1 MIECKNIHFGYSKD
15 PLFNDL
21 SANFENGHI
30 YGLLGKNG
38 AGKTTLLKCIAG
50 LLHLK
55 SGEIDVL
62 GRKSIKKEPEILKD
76 IFFFPENFFLPSL
89 SGEKYYKLYSRFYPN
104 FNEEYFLK
112 TCVDFEIQLDKNLRT
127 LSFGQKK
134 KFYLAFGLSTFA
146 KIMLLDEP
154 TNGLDIPS
162 KTAVRKKIAESLTEN
177 QTFIISTHQ
186 VRDLSQLFDYII
198 ILHNGKIIFNNSI
211 DYITDNYSI
220 KIKTINQNN
229 EKEEIESIY
238 YEEST
243 IGKIYLVKNK
253 GNNSNIDLEFFFN
266 AAISNPNSIS

>member
-1 MIECKNIHFGYSKD
+1 MIECKNIHFGYSKN

-38 AGKTTLLKCIAG
+38 AGKTTLLKCISG

-89 SGEKYYKLYSRFYPN
+89 SGQKYYKLYCRFYPN

-112 TCVDFEIQLDKNLRT
+112 TCADFEIQLDKNLRT

-186 VRDLSQLFDYII
+186 VRDLSQLFDYVI

-211 DYITDNYSI
+211 DYITKNYSI
-220 KIKTINQNN
+220 KMETINQNN

-266 AAISNPNSIS
+266 AAISNPNSIF

>member
-89 SGEKYYKLYSRFYPN
+89 SGEKYYKLYCQFYPN

-198 ILHNGKIIFNNSI
+198 ILHNGKIIFHNSI

-266 AAISNPNSIS
+266 AAISNPNSIF